1 MIDEFRIIF
10 NKTLHPKMTHCC
22 EAPIAMPSNYFGKK
36 QVLRGTFWAIW
47 RIQTEIYPLNSFEPK
62 YGAFYLKNKL
72 SAHGLV
78 LQFQLS

>member
-1 MIDEFRIIF
+1 
-10 NKTLHPKMTHCC
+10 MTNYR
-22 EAPIAMPSNYFGKK
+22 EAHIAMLSNNFGKK
-36 QVLRGTFWAIW
+36 KALRGAFW
-47 RIQTEIYPLNSFEPK
+47 RIQTQMYPQNSFEPK